1 VGGTLPG
8 KKSRERLRRSR
19 DSGSSGA
26 DRDRSSGS
34 RKSDSRHSKTSG
46 NMVRKPSKELLKIQ
60 NFSDTSTEDLNNLL
74 PVAKHSRAK
83 RRGSKHNSG
92 AEEGGVTANSTDEL
106 QVMLSLP
113 PDDCLSSNTA
123 SMDKEQE
130 EDSPKMGLAKNRQ
143 RASKSGG
150 EYHYRSSSRPSTSS
164 SGGVGSRNRSSGVSP
179 EKKTATWQ
187 QQQHSLEGAAA
198 AAVGETGSSSHQQQ
212 QQQRKSLN
220 RQIKEFTRSPP
231 KARKLSGSC
240 ANFATNFD
248 AFNHTSSLKL
258 SGHHSMHSASAF
270 IKETSGGAMSLNLVD
285 VERRVFEE
293 DVVVDVV
300 PASGAT
306 SRSGG
311 QFQFEEY
318 YDYIHP
324 RRSSKEVLDFT
335 SSRKSQKDLTKLEE
349 DRGDEPEQERHRL
362 SDQRFVQESR

>member
-1 VGGTLPG
+1 
-8 KKSRERLRRSR
+8 
-19 DSGSSGA
+19 
-26 DRDRSSGS
+26 
-34 RKSDSRHSKTSG
+34 
-46 NMVRKPSKELLKIQ
+46 MVRKPSKELLKIQ

-150 EYHYRSSSRPSTSS
+150 GESHYRSSSRPSTSS

-179 EKKTATWQ
+179 EKKTAAWQ

-198 AAVGETGSSSHQQQ
+198 AVGETGSSS
-212 QQQRKSLN
+212 QQRKSLN

-270 IKETSGGAMSLNLVD
+270 KETSGAMSLNLVD

-293 DVVVDVV
+293 DVADI

-306 SRSGG
+306 SRGSG

-362 SDQRFVQESR
+362 SDQRFV